1 MPVRNR
7 SFSLLILA
15 SLVAVIAST
24 GPVAAQEPEAPL
36 LTIGHATTIYSRVLG
51 EERAI
56 LVDLP
61 SGYELTQTH
70 YPVVILLDGLAN
82 FQHATATVDFLSR
95 NGRIPQMIVIGIPNT
110 ARTRDFTP
118 TRVDDRET
126 SGGGEEFLRFVGEEL
141 VPFIDGRY
149 RTQPYRVVFGH
160 SLGGMFAAY
169 ALFTD
174 PEVFGGYIAAS
185 PALDW
190 DDGHVIGLA
199 ERTLGAKPELEKAL
213 YITLGDEPDYVDA
226 LKRFTRLLKKSK
238 SSGLRWEYTVM
249 EDDDHMSTPMKS
261 LYQGLEM
268 VFTDWRFPGDL
279 GDADIP
285 ALQAHY
291 EMLSDQFGYEI
302 LIPEGLLNQLG
313 YLLLAREE
321 YDDAIATFELN
332 IENYPGSANVYD
344 SLGEAYEAM
353 NKLRLAKANYEK
365 AYERGQEISDP
376 NTRIYKLH
384 LDNLL
389 ERLSGFD

>member
-1 MPVRNR
+1 V
-7 SFSLLILA
+7 IA
-15 SLVAVIAST
+15 AVIAAV
-24 GPVAAQEPEAPL
+24 GPARAQESDAPL
-36 LTIGHATTIYSRVLG
+36 LTLGHVATIYSRVLG
-51 EERAI
+51 EERRV

-61 SGYELTQTH
+61 NGYELTQTH
-70 YPVVILLDGLAN
+70 YPVLFILDGFAN
-82 FQHATATVDFLSR
+82 FHHATATVDFLSR
-95 NGRIPQMIVIGIPNT
+95 NGRIPRMIVIGIPNV
-110 ARTRDFTP
+110 ARTRDLTP
-118 TRVDDRET
+118 THVEDRET
-126 SGGGEEFLRFVGEEL
+126 SGGGEEFLRFIGEEL
-141 VPFIDGRY
+141 VPFVDGRY

-160 SLGGMFAAY
+160 SLGGTFAAY

-190 DDGHVIGLA
+190 DDSHVVGLA
-199 ERTLGAKPELEKAL
+199 ERTLAAGPDLEKSL
-213 YITLGDEPDYVDA
+213 FITLGDEPDYVDA
-226 LKRFTRLLKKSK
+226 LDRFTRLLEKSK
-238 SSGLRWEYTVM
+238 LSGLRWEYAVM
-249 EDDDHMSTPMKS
+249 EDDDHMSTPLKS

-268 VFTDWRFPGDL
+268 VFADWRFPGDL

-285 ALQAHY
+285 ALQTHY
-291 EMLSDQFGYEI
+291 EKLSDRFGYEI

-353 NKLRLAKANYEK
+353 NKLRLAKVNYEK
-365 AYERGQEISDP
+365 AYQLGQEINDP